1 MTGPGS
7 VEFSAI
13 PQWKTTNV
21 NSAAIALDYTAGS
34 MTYTGATTL
43 FLEGADNFTANAVGA
58 VIFFS
63 QDNELPALSPVTV
76 NNVLS
81 NVNGTGIVNMNG
93 HSATWGSL
101 AGNAD
106 IVTDQTAL
114 QTITVGGNNTS
125 TTYSGNL
132 GHGGLSWS
140 VGAKN
145 ASGDQSSSGNVAG
158 GVSGTN
164 IALVKNGSGIMT
176 LSAPGGSNYSA
187 GTTINNGGI
196 NVTNGTGSATGTGPV
211 TVNGTATTSGAL
223 GGSGIVGGLVT
234 INNLGQLSPTLSG
247 SGATTLQ
254 LQGGL
259 TLNGGSILNFNLGA
273 INTAANPITSP
284 TSDNVFVTGA
294 LTVATGTDTINLS
307 SVGSGIVP
315 GTYSLISASSVPA
328 NFTGTTFNVHGP
340 LQFLYTVVDDT
351 ANNSLDLQV
360 SNNPTLFLTWVGSP
374 SPGNG
379 TWDLSA
385 SNKPWTFTGGSGGFA
400 YQDGAVLTF
409 DNTPGTNSVINVGTN
424 VAPAG

>member
-1 MTGPGS
+1 MSSSADTELGAVPAANTANKIVLNGGDLRMVTTITISSLRGVFLGPQGGQISYAGGNTTHLSSFQMTGPGS

-114 QTITVGGNNTS
+114 QTITVGGNNSS

-145 ASGDQSSSGNVAG
+145 ASGDQSSSGNIAG
-158 GVSGTN
+158 G
-164 IALVKNGSGIMT
+164 
-176 LSAPGGSNYSA
+176 YRE
-187 GTTINNGGI
+187 
-196 NVTNGTGSATGTGPV
+196 
-211 TVNGTATTSGAL
+211 
-223 GGSGIVGGLVT
+223 
-234 INNLGQLSPTLSG
+234 
-247 SGATTLQ
+247 
-254 LQGGL
+254 
-259 TLNGGSILNFNLGA
+259 
-273 INTAANPITSP
+273 
-284 TSDNVFVTGA
+284 
-294 LTVATGTDTINLS
+294 
-307 SVGSGIVP
+307 
-315 GTYSLISASSVPA
+315 LISHS
-328 NFTGTTFNVHGP
+328 
-340 LQFLYTVVDDT
+340 
-351 ANNSLDLQV
+351 
-360 SNNPTLFLTWVGSP
+360 
-374 SPGNG
+374 
-379 TWDLSA
+379 
-385 SNKPWTFTGGSGGFA
+385 
-400 YQDGAVLTF
+400 
-409 DNTPGTNSVINVGTN
+409 
-424 VAPAG
+424 